1 MDASKNKSGTEGCSA
16 GLARNELEPGTFVT
30 VSESKRTCDR
40 SLVDAIWV
48 VIAVNEAHA
57 LLKFHCGNPPHDP
70 AFATRVVPLGEHD
83 FYRADHLVTAL
94 ESDSK
99 PTQSATVV
107 RLRDCSR
114 HSD

>member
-1 MDASKNKSGTEGCSA
+1 
-16 GLARNELEPGTFVT
+16 
-30 VSESKRTCDR
+30 
-40 SLVDAIWV
+40 
-48 VIAVNEAHA
+48 
-57 LLKFHCGNPPHDP
+57 
-70 AFATRVVPLGEHD
+70 VPLGEHD
-83 FYRADHLVTAL
+83 FYRADHLVAAL